1 MVLELIVII
10 VILSVLLIS
19 SIINSIV
26 KESELKTLRKY
37 LNIII
42 DLEERIKINKSEI
55 ESIKKNL
62 KNYK

>member
-37 LNIII
+37 LDIII

-62 KNYK
+62 KNHI

>member
-37 LNIII
+37 LDIII

>member
-1 MVLELIVII
+1 MVLELIIII

-37 LNIII
+37 LDIII

-62 KNYK
+62 KNHI